1 MTKGRIIAGIVFIL
15 VLLGVW
21 YQMTLNHPV
30 GTEQDQITAMIL
42 RSESGVERKKASE
55 AMSIVSKDYK
65 DNIGMTYGMMRI
77 RVADALN
84 SAERP
89 DVTLTNPVIQVNGD
103 QATMSFHAQ
112 VADRRNDTI
121 LFDHNLTINLRKE
134 KLHKYLIFT
143 THEWRV
149 TSTQGLEGVLMGE

>member
-1 MTKGRIIAGIVFIL
+1 MTKGRVIAGIVFIL
-15 VLLGVW
+15 LLLGFW
-21 YQMTLNHPV
+21 YQISLNRQV
-30 GTEQDQITAMIL
+30 GTEQDQITALVL
-42 RSESGVERKKASE
+42 RGESGVERKKASE

-84 SAERP
+84 SAENP

-103 QATMSFHAQ
+103 QATMSFHAR
-112 VADRRNDTI
+112 VADRRNDSI

-149 TSTQGLEGVLMGE
+149 TSTQGLEGVLEGM